1 MRFSTISA
9 LALPLLAAATQQES
23 PFEQAKVQAQYYFD
37 KISSFIPSPN
47 KAHSDVA
54 AHAAAAKAGG
64 RALHILTLDNWKQTI
79 YSSVKPK
86 SSTPEEWWVLTTGG
100 NKTCF
105 GHCGVIET
113 AFNETAA
120 LFAANPSA
128 PHLAYLNCD
137 NQPVL
142 CNSWGAGPPNLW
154 VMHVPPPPAPVDVR
168 ILPLNTTTTTV
179 KTFTEIHSTKSWKE
193 KVPYEGFF
201 HPFDGQLAQYGLAV
215 PVGYFF
221 WIFSVIPSW
230 LFMIGVS
237 FISRSIM

>member
-23 PFEQAKVQAQYYFD
+23 PFEQAKAQAQYYFD
-37 KISSFIPSPN
+37 KISSYIPNPN

-64 RALHILTLDNWKQTI
+64 RALHIFTLDNWKDAI

-105 GHCGVIET
+105 GHCGAIET

-142 CNSWGAGPPNLW
+142 CNSWGAGPPNVW
-154 VMHVPPPPAPVDVR
+154 VMHVPAPPAAVDIR
-168 ILPLNTTTTTV
+168 ILHLNTSTTTV
-179 KTFTEIHSTKSWKE
+179 KTFTDLHSTKSWKE
-193 KVPYEGFF
+193 KAPYEGYF

-215 PVGYFF
+215 PIGYFF

-237 FISRSIM
+237 FISRGIM